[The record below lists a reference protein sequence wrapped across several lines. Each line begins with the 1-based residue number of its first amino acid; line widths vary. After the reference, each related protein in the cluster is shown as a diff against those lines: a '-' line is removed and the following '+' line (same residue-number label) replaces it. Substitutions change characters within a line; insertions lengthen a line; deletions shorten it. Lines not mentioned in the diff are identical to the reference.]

1 MDFDEIG
8 FKCNFAYMNEKGIVE
23 KRRVDRKF
31 PEWGVPLIDFIHGMP
46 IVGYEDYK
54 LTCVHATEHRCAIKI
69 SGKGLSSRI
78 TSTDPLKDGKFLKK
92 VYPKN
97 EKDENARLTS
107 KIVNNLDFKFKINFY
122 FFYFHI

>member
-46 IVGYEDYK
+46 IKGFEDYK

-69 SGKGLSSRI
+69 SGKELSSRI

-97 EKDENARLTS
+97 ELDENAKLTAS
-107 KIVNNLDFKFKINFY
+107 IVKILVLTFLYVLFA
-122 FFYFHI
+122 FF